1 MSIDNRRRAFREQQN
16 IPAPSLA
23 PPTEQPPH
31 RAPNCSEHWTA
42 SIVSSPV
49 EIVGLDLFVK
59 SLGLEPGP
67 LAPNFF
73 LAGVS
78 AQGWRPCV
86 VVVSEGRRI
95 IGLLYCKERVMAG
108 VGLGMVFGD
117 DALGAMVA
125 APPEKMEAVLNFG
138 LQALVKLKVAL
149 RLQFSQDRFP
159 DVGSIHQN
167 INFRIL
173 HGKPNAHL
181 KLLFSFDD
189 FLARLGP
196 KTRRNV
202 RYYRR
207 RNIVMGNTCEF
218 VTDFAEFSARARRL
232 FPASAHARSRREM
245 ESSLTM
251 IGAMPSRFMIR
262 LRAVNGEWIGL
273 AGGWFVGRRA
283 YMKMQLND
291 LAHRQLSISLVLR
304 SYLIEDLIARG
315 FRELVFVGG
324 SSAPL
329 SLYCNHPEVAIMNI
343 DSRSGLWHLIRK
355 TWATARRFVPTT
367 FDNKIIRLFLNG
379 L

>member
-1 MSIDNRRRAFREQQN
+1 
-16 IPAPSLA
+16 
-23 PPTEQPPH
+23 
-31 RAPNCSEHWTA
+31 
-42 SIVSSPV
+42 
-49 EIVGLDLFVK
+49 
-59 SLGLEPGP
+59 LEPGP

-86 VVVSEGRRI
+86 VVVSEGRRT

-108 VGLGMVFGD
+108 LGLGMVCGD

-125 APPEKMEAVLNFG
+125 APPEKMQAVLNFG

-159 DVGSIHQN
+159 EIGSIHQN
-167 INFRIL
+167 IDFRISY
-173 HGKPNAHL
+173 GTPNAHL
-181 KLLFSFDD
+181 KLPSSFED
-189 FLARLGP
+189 FLTGLGP
-196 KTRRNV
+196 RTRRNV

-207 RNIVMGNTCEF
+207 RNIIAGNTCAF
-218 VTDFAEFSARARRL
+218 VTDFAEFSARARQL

-251 IGAMPSRFMIR
+251 IGAMPSRFMIS
-262 LRAVNGEWIGL
+262 LRGVEGRWIGL

-291 LAHRQLSISLVLR
+291 LAHRRLSISLVLR
-304 SYLIEDLIARG
+304 SCLIEDLIARG
-315 FRELVFVGG
+315 FSELVFVGG

-329 SLYCNHPEVAIMNI
+329 NFYCNHPEVAIVNI
-343 DSRSGLWHLIRK
+343 DRRSRLWHLIRK
-355 TWATARRFVPTT
+355 TWTTARRLVPTT
-367 FDNKIIRLFLNG
+367 LNSKMIRLFLNG